1 MFGFLGF
8 LLILFLLIVIIGFS
22 ILGNVLRLIFGFGRR
37 NGNTQSRT
45 YTNQR
50 QQTYNETNDTS
61 SNESNRSHSSSKA
74 ESNVTGNKKKIFDN
88 DEGEYVDYEEVKD
101 K

>member
-8 LLILFLLIVIIGFS
+8 LLILFLLIIIIGFS
-22 ILGNVLRLIFGFGRR
+22 IVGNILRLIFGFGRR
-37 NGNTQSRT
+37 SGTTQNRT

-50 QQTYNETNDTS
+50 QQTYNETNDNAS
-61 SNESNRSHSSSKA
+61 SESHRSSS
-74 ESNVTGNKKKIFDN
+74 SSQTQSTVSGNKKKIFDE